1 MTSRYF
7 LYVLLAVAATV
18 AVAYGY
24 RLHKD
29 QQCCGAPAPVADRA
43 EQGVKLAQA
52 RPVERLPSG
61 RSNLAA
67 D

>member
-7 LYVLLAVAATV
+7 LYVCLAVAATV

-29 QQCCGAPAPVADRA
+29 QQCCGAPVADGA
-43 EQGVKLAQA
+43 EQGVKLAQDRA
-52 RPVERLPSG
+52 MPSG
-61 RSNLAA
+61 RTDLAA